1 MMVLHCKYKVLYIE
15 VSDDNI
21 VYSVNVHIVYCNSV
35 FQNKYHNEKI
45 FKDISWKVCIYLY

>member
-1 MMVLHCKYKVLYIE
+1 

-35 FQNKYHNEKI
+35 FQNKFHNEKI
-45 FKDISWKVCIYLY
+45 FKDIS